1 MNGWTRL
8 CLFVSL
14 IALTLQGIA
23 ADCPDC
29 SISSS
34 ACRPWGKSRAYFYWA
49 GTNSPDSSIVIT
61 AGPCGQAGEGA
72 TGYILSVADRHRS
85 ECDSNENTNPC
96 NGDTTDAGTYAV
108 IRIRGSQK
116 AFEHIFPDG
125 IVFQGDYSVNDW
137 WPSVSAK
144 QTGCKY
150 TLRLSNPATSRIIV
164 RAAPNQ
170 CLPQYSGS
178 SFTIDVRI
186 YQKRDYNNE
195 TYSFISNTSGTIS
208 VRNNPR
214 TSFDPQNFIPDVR
227 SGTANGY
234 IEKVQETYRV
244 DGDTPWMLPLARNYN
259 CQQGQE
265 WLGGDIG
272 YPYGMLCNEQG
283 TCKIP
288 ETATFYRVKYPAFQE
303 AVSGCPPY
311 IAAEGWDYH
320 IGTTQGETYISYTMG
335 SDGTL
340 FFVCNSP
347 ADSSGSQKYYIS
359 KVIYSPTGSF
369 TGSTNQEKWH
379 CSYEYNSP
387 AKLRYIHTGSD
398 PNDPNNMSTTDKY
411 YQYDWSNENKDVT
424 VAYHDN
430 SDSSRTR
437 QWSVKFDDQQRVI
450 QYQSG
455 TCSSGCGLSEFEHVE
470 YHPDYDDLIT
480 KRYNANNQVILEN
493 TYDPIIYG
501 EWVDAGWIPVYNWSF
516 ELPDVSGCTDQT
528 EIPSWTI
535 TNTNSNDVPEICDI
549 SQAPHGSQI
558 LRPNGDML
566 TEILSDA
573 IDLRMTYS
581 FKATVRATPGD
592 SQIGAAQITLYSNN
606 SAYSEPLIP
615 LPAYSEP
622 SAQDDTEWHV
632 LEGTWDADSYL
643 GPDDTDLFKIEIAGN
658 HVEIDNIQLSAK
670 VYIENQTKPI
680 LVEQKVYD
688 PNTSS
693 MQVSL
698 RRDICKTET
707 AQSTTYWIAEKTYT
721 QPNQYRLVK
730 YVYEDD
736 SYTNI
741 LSKTEYDQLNTDPNT
756 PSGETYTTSYSYD
769 SDPNRII
776 ETITYPNGI
785 RQDVKVYDPNSQLT
799 SSYRHDVE
807 NNANSFLEQYEYQ
820 AFAIPNRYEEYEYKV
835 KKHINPQG
843 GITNYTYQTSFP
855 YLLETRTDPN
865 SGTDRQVNHYYYDG
879 SRRIITETKKA
890 SEGQTVS
897 STYTYDPTTGF
908 LTSTCQ
914 GNPQNS
920 ATTTSWYNDFG
931 QVIRQ
936 TNPDG
941 VKSGKSY
948 GIGGELLS
956 DFVIAENCDPN
967 LPDSQLTLLSQAKYA
982 YTQEGKV
989 EFIYKAKDDGAFAY
1003 DDPNSWIITK
1013 QEYDT
1018 TGRKKKTIEDY
1029 NGLNL
1034 TTEYFYNL
1042 QGEIDKVLYPS
1053 GKWTKTIRD
1062 GRGLTTHEITGY
1074 TDQGQDADVL
1084 TTSYDYDDNGN
1095 LTEQTGADGTKTLYT
1110 YDNLDRVKRVYRDSP
1125 DGPYTESF
1133 YNAAGDVERQIAV
1146 ENGTLLSDTRKG
1158 YDYQGRLLW
1167 QRVCA
1172 EPNIIDNVNDLIS
1185 HTIYDVVGNVR
1196 YSVKKDIDR
1205 TNFDPDPNDIV
1216 TEYRYDILGRK
1227 SNMIEPD
1234 GVVHT
1239 TYYTPAGLP
1248 ETIIDP
1254 NDPSDPNAYIT
1265 RNTFDAAGRT
1275 EKTVN
1280 PEGHY
1285 VVNCYNSLN
1294 QVVKQTVYDCN
1305 ETPENT
1311 ADDFAVKQIRT
1322 GYDNLGNVQRT
1333 VVMRHPDSTEDPLE
1347 GYDLITDYTYYP
1359 QTGLLYQQTMYY
1371 GDTPSEAVTT
1381 YYYDSIGRK
1390 IRTVD
1395 PSGNEE
1401 IIVYSSAN
1409 PAQAE
1414 KTELIQRDEEDPQN
1428 IFFVVT
1434 TFFEYDDFGRV
1445 FKKILD
1451 VDGDGVKE
1459 STDITTTYLYDGLDR
1474 IYQEIAPDGVI
1485 TQSLYDGF
1493 GNARQ
1498 VIEDYGSTTFN
1509 KTTEYVYN
1517 RLNQLYQ
1524 VNAYDPNDTTSN
1536 IAIQTTEYQ
1545 YDKVGNVTQI
1555 TYPDDQFV
1563 GYEYTLL
1570 NRVATETKR
1579 DGTILYSWYDQLGN
1593 LTLVSDDENANVGG
1607 DPTFKELFRYDGA
1620 GNLLSAEK
1628 QEDGDTTAYSEF
1640 TYNGFGLRESET
1652 ATYYSLSSITTT
1664 WEYDGSGN
1672 PVNQTHGDTTLSYT
1686 HDGLGRIKAID
1697 RGNDTI
1703 VNYTYYGN
1711 SPKAIDYPEPVITEQ
1726 RGLDELGR
1734 IEEIKAVDSLNA
1746 SILDF
1751 IYTYDSVGNRRQEK
1765 YNHLSAP
1772 VWDRYYYDALRRLE
1786 QVDYAATSGFARR
1799 IDDSRFSI
1807 DELVMFASQWVDN
1820 GTTDFTDDTDYYS
1833 AAPAE
1838 AAIRPLP
1845 SKASVSS
1852 EAKLLT
1858 LSEFGTAN
1866 SNLKAETLRNDD
1878 GVIIAQIVYDASDRI
1893 TLFTLYPDSGGK
1905 VVVFST
1911 YDEDGT
1917 LISQICSTYNAD
1929 GNLMSRES
1937 LPLVAE
1943 TDVLSDSL
1951 AAVSA
1956 LSLSSTLDTE
1966 ESGTM
1971 TLMMT
1976 PTSQNS
1982 RTDEFDYD
1990 HLGNRY
1996 QVRENYGL
2004 LTNTKTY
2011 SHNSL
2016 NQYSGMNEG
2025 LAGATSSYTYSHDE
2039 NGNLWIDGYG
2049 YTYHYDAHNRLIDV
2063 QDGTTT
2069 LAEYGYDALGRRI
2082 KKTAGGKTTYFY
2094 YDTHHQVIAEYEG
2107 ATPQLVRE
2115 FVYGNGTDEILAM
2128 FLPEYEGSQDDLD
2141 QFLALCAVWLSDP
2154 NDSNYDD
2161 SLDVVN
2167 DNTIDLKDFAH
2178 FAAEWSIPS
2187 SKESH
2192 YYYLHDALGSV
2203 RGLIGGRFNR
2213 EEDREFYNYD
2223 VYGKPSDSSVPSVA
2237 GNPFL
2242 FAGYRY
2248 DAETSLYHLRF
2259 RAYDP
2264 ASGRFIQID
2273 PIGYADSMNLYEYVT
2288 NNPTNYTDPYGLFE
2302 RNTDS
2307 WWKEGFSWSNPLGY
2321 FSEENIAKRQQLRQ
2335 LQQYYEAKYQAVR
2348 QERKLRGIDDNW
2360 KEECCCVA
2368 KDTCVGIIV
2377 GIGQG
2382 TANTANGLQDAV
2394 IGVVNL
2400 PASTCNLF
2408 GADIYEIPSPD
2419 WSKGLLMDED
2429 PFQHQV
2435 SKFVG
2440 GESAYF
2446 LITVGA
2452 GNVAKVVKNCK
2463 KPANALCDDA
2473 TGLVDDL
2480 LKPADEVVDLSKGA
2494 KTSEKAADEAVS
2506 AAKKAE
2512 QASDNAKMPYSKSR
2526 PNYGKDQVD
2535 NVWEN
2540 AKSSDGNVYD
2550 PYTGEQLFWD
2560 KTKPRNGQ
2568 WDMGHKYGESYK
2580 KLHDDYMSGKISKD
2594 EFLKRYRDP
2603 QNYHPQ
2609 SISGNRSQKY
2619 D

>member
-1 MNGWTRL
+1 MKTL
-8 CLFVSL
+8 VSR
-14 IALTLQGIA
+14 IA
-23 ADCPDC
+23 AIVALLSLVIGNTWGIDCPDC
-29 SISSS
+29 SITSS
-34 ACRPWGKSRAYFYWA
+34 ACRPWGKSRTYFFWA
-49 GTNSPDSSIVIT
+49 GTNSPSSSIVLT

-72 TGYILSVADRHRS
+72 TGYILSVTDKHRS
-85 ECDSNENTNPC
+85 ECNSNTPC

-108 IRIRGSQK
+108 ISVRGSQK

-125 IVFQGDYSVNDW
+125 IAFQGDYSVNDW

-164 RAAPNQ
+164 RAATNQ

-186 YQKRDYNNE
+186 YQKRDYNSE
-195 TYSFISNTSGTIS
+195 VYSFITNTSGTIS

-214 TSFDPQNFIPDVR
+214 TSFDPQNFIPDFR

-234 IEKVQETYRV
+234 IEKVQETYRI

-303 AVSGCPPY
+303 EVSGCPPY

-320 IGTTQGETYISYTMG
+320 IGTTQGETYISYNMG
-335 SDGTL
+335 SGGTL
-340 FFVCNSP
+340 YFVCNSP

-424 VAYHDN
+424 VVYHDN

-437 QWSVKFDDQQRVI
+437 QWSVKFDDQQRAI

-480 KRYNANNQVILEN
+480 KRYNANSQVILEN

-516 ELPDVSGCTDQT
+516 ELPDVSGCADQT

-535 TNTNSNDVPEICDI
+535 SNTNSNDVPEICDI

-573 IDLRMTYS
+573 IDRRMTYS

-592 SQIGAAQITLYSNN
+592 SQIGEAQITLYSNN

-615 LPAYSEP
+615 LPAYEEP

-632 LEGTWDADSYL
+632 LEGTWDGASYL

-835 KKHINPQG
+835 KKHTNPQG
-843 GITNYTYQTSFP
+843 GITDYTYQTGFP

-879 SRRIITETKKA
+879 SRRIITETQKA

-897 STYTYDPTTGF
+897 STYTYHPTTGF
-908 LTSTCQ
+908 LTSTYQ
-914 GNPQNS
+914 GNSQNS
-920 ATTTSWYNDFG
+920 ATTTSKYNDFG

-948 GIGGELLS
+948 GTGGELLS
-956 DFVIAENCDPN
+956 DYVIAGNCDPN
-967 LPDSQLTLLSQAKYA
+967 LPDSQLTLLSQTKYA

-989 EFIYKAKDDGAFAY
+989 EFIYKAKDDGAFSY

-1042 QGEIDKVLYPS
+1042 QGELDKVLYPS

-1062 GRGLTTHEITGY
+1062 GRGLTKQEITGY
-1074 TDQGQDADVL
+1074 TDEGQDINVL

-1095 LTEQTGADGTKTLYT
+1095 LTEQTGADGTKTLYA
-1110 YDNLDRVKRVYRDSP
+1110 YDNLDRIKRVCRDSL

-1146 ENGTLLSDTRKG
+1146 ENGTLLRDTRKG

-1172 EPNIIDNVNDLIS
+1172 EPNVIDNTHDLIS
-1185 HTIYDVVGNVR
+1185 HIIYDVVGNVR
-1196 YSVKKDIDR
+1196 YSIKKGIDR

-1216 TEYRYDILGRK
+1216 IEYQYDVLGRK
-1227 SNMIEPD
+1227 TGVIDPD

-1275 EKTVN
+1275 EKTTN

-1294 QVVKQTVYDCN
+1294 QVAKQTVYDCN
-1305 ETPENT
+1305 ETPDNT
-1311 ADDFAVKQIRT
+1311 ANDFAVKQIRT
-1322 GYDNLGNVQRT
+1322 VYDNLGNIQRT

-1347 GYDLITDYTYYP
+1347 GYDLITDYTYDP

-1371 GDTPSEAVTT
+1371 GNTPSEAVTT

-1401 IIVYSSAN
+1401 IIVYSSTN
-1409 PAQAE
+1409 PAQVE
-1414 KTELIQRDEEDPQN
+1414 RTELIQRDEEDPQN
-1428 IFFVVT
+1428 TFFVVT
-1434 TFFEYDDFGRV
+1434 TFFEYDDFGRIY
-1445 FKKILD
+1445 KKILD
-1451 VDGDGVKE
+1451 VDGDGAKE
-1459 STDITTTYLYDGLDR
+1459 TTDITYTYLYDGLDR
-1474 IYQEIAPDGVI
+1474 IDQEIAPDGGI

-1498 VIEDYGSTTFN
+1498 VIEDFGSTTLN

-1517 RLNQLYQ
+1517 RLNQLAQ

-1545 YDKVGNVTQI
+1545 YDKVGNVVQI
-1555 TYPDDQFV
+1555 TYPDNLSV

-1570 NRVATETKR
+1570 NQVHKETKR
-1579 DGTILYSWYDQLGN
+1579 DGTFLYSWYDQLGN

-1607 DPTFKELFRYDGA
+1607 NPTFKELFHYDGA

-1640 TYNGFGLRESET
+1640 IYNGFGLRESET
-1652 ATYYSLSSITTT
+1652 ATYYSLNSVTTS

-1672 PVNQTHGDTTLSYT
+1672 PVNQTHGNTTLSYT

-1734 IEEIKAVDSLNA
+1734 TEEIKAVDSLNA
-1746 SILDF
+1746 SLLDF

-1765 YNHLSAP
+1765 YNHLSTP

-1786 QVDYAATSGFARR
+1786 QVDYAATSGFARN
-1799 IDDSRFSI
+1799 IEDGQFSI
-1807 DELVMFASQWVDN
+1807 EDMVLVASAWMEGDVKDLDGINGIAKNPVNPVDSVKR
-1820 GTTDFTDDTDYYS
+1820 YS
-1833 AAPAE
+1833 
-1838 AAIRPLP
+1838 
-1845 SKASVSS
+1845 SVFP

-1866 SNLKAETLRNDD
+1866 KTISAETIRNED

-1905 VVVFST
+1905 VVVFSA
-1911 YDEDGT
+1911 YDADGT
-1917 LISQICSTYNAD
+1917 LTSQICSTYDAA
-1929 GNLMSRES
+1929 GSPVSREN
-1937 LPLVAE
+1937 LPVVAE
-1943 TDVLSDSL
+1943 TTE
-1951 AAVSA
+1951 AVSQSSRSVPA
-1956 LSLSSTLDTE
+1956 SVDSGTSSLSSVSSLLF
-1966 ESGTM
+1966 SGDAM
-1971 TLMMT
+1971 LMSAPSG
-1976 PTSQNS
+1976 PTAASEIF
-1982 RTDEFDYD
+1982 TYD

-1996 QVRENYGL
+1996 QHTGKSGYV
-2004 LTNTKTY
+2004 TTY
-2011 SHNSL
+2011 THNAV
-2016 NQYSGMNEG
+2016 NQYEHLKKPLVFG
-2025 LAGATSSYTYSHDE
+2025 LEDNAYPSYDD
-2039 NGNLWIDGYG
+2039 NGNLSGDGYG

-2082 KKTAGGKTTYFY
+2082 KKTAGGSTTYFY

-2107 ATPQLVRE
+2107 TTPQLVRE

-2141 QFLALCAVWLSDP
+2141 QFLALCAAWLSDP

-2178 FAAEWSIPS
+2178 FASEWDMPS
-2187 SKESH
+2187 LHESH

-2203 RGLIGGRFNR
+2203 RGLIGGKFNR

-2223 VYGKPSDSSVPSVA
+2223 VYGKPTDSSSVSVA

-2248 DAETSLYHLRF
+2248 DTETSLYHLRF

-2273 PIGYADSMNLYEYVT
+2273 PIGYADSMNLYEYAG
-2288 NNPTNYTDPYGLFE
+2288 NNPVMFIDPWGLYTEDGVIDAYVQAYGQDGVKLWNDVGYEVFFA
-2302 RNTDS
+2302 TDD
-2307 WWKEGFSWSNPLGY
+2307 ELGWDDY
-2321 FSEENIAKRQQLRQ
+2321 A
-2335 LQQYYEAKYQAVR
+2335 
-2348 QERKLRGIDDNW
+2348 IDDVNKQILLPQTW
-2360 KEECCCVA
+2360 WGGWDDSNEQAAKQLHEALKERENRAAGEAAGRNFDKTHRTGQLNGMEDDPAIASYKNACNECRQDVM
-2368 KDTCVGIIV
+2368 K
-2377 GIGQG
+2377 
-2382 TANTANGLQDAV
+2382 NFNGLQDYAV
-2394 IGVVNL
+2394 EQAKAQILAV
-2400 PASTCNLF
+2400 
-2408 GADIYEIPSPD
+2408 
-2419 WSKGLLMDED
+2419 
-2429 PFQHQV
+2429 
-2435 SKFVG
+2435 
-2440 GESAYF
+2440 
-2446 LITVGA
+2446 VGA
-2452 GNVAKVVKNCK
+2452 KC
-2463 KPANALCDDA
+2463 
-2473 TGLVDDL
+2473 
-2480 LKPADEVVDLSKGA
+2480 ADEILDALMAARTARQA
-2494 KTSEKAADEAVS
+2494 KKLAAATEKAATKGIRNAHLAGKVHPKTGLPFDKNGYPNFNGHLYKGGPNDVRITPTGKREADF
-2506 AAKKAE
+2506 AAANKA
-2512 QASDNAKMPYSKSR
+2512 AGYSSTPKGYTWHHHQDSGR
-2526 PNYGKDQVD
+2526 MQLVD
-2535 NVWEN
+2535 TQMHL
-2540 AKSSDGNVYD
+2540 K
-2550 PYTGEQLFWD
+2550 TGH
-2560 KTKPRNGQ
+2560 TG
-2568 WDMGHKYGESYK
+2568 
-2580 KLHDDYMSGKISKD
+2580 
-2594 EFLKRYRDP
+2594 
-2603 QNYHPQ
+2603 
-2609 SISGNRSQKY
+2609 SIGLNK
-2619 D
+2619 